1 MAAIIASVA
10 AHETVTWASASTVRP
25 QASVYLRAT
34 ACRSEGAPHVVA
46 YWLKPPRSAFAA
58 ASRMR
63 GSGSK
68 SGNPWAKLTALSG
81 PWSARLRR
89 VISRITDSVKL
100 WAFSDWRIAAPSM
113 SGISPL
119 QAKVGARAREALW
132 RPLETSLPPAAD
144 LAGPARLGEEV
155 EDVGPAQE
163 ADHLAPADHGHAA
176 YALADQQPRRLV
188 DPGLLGDGDDSRTHD
203 VARRLAP
210 LGEDVGLGDDADD
223 VTFVGDHGGAG
234 DVLGRQRGGDLVDRR
249 VFAKRDHVPRH
260 HFLDRDHLF
269 QECSHRLE
277 VGVAAA
283 EDEARPA
290 TLRQL
295 AGHMGGERQCTRRLQ
310 GQVQAGPRHLDRG
323 GDLLLGDRHD
333 LVDEAMLEHHL
344 EVALPDRGRAHPVG
358 ERRRRRAERLDAA
371 RSPRP
376 VAVVR
381 GRRLDPDDLERRP
394 VTLGRDRRARQ
405 QASPTQRGHHDL
417 EVRRV
422 LQELA
427 RDRTLAVDHVPIV
440 EGVDEHVPALRHH
453 LAQPLL
459 AVGEGDPFLDHLGAE
474 RARRGDLG
482 RVGVLWDQDQRRH
495 TDRRSGQRDRLGVVA
510 RADGDHARRARAAR
524 DQGQD
529 RVEGAARLE
538 RAGYLEAF
546 GLEAQGRIEVG
557 RHGRRAADVALDPG
571 RCPAD
576 LLGVHLQ
583 EVGQAAAESASTAAC
598 RRGMRR
604 RFTRTMPA
612 RMTSM
617 PAMIVPLTVSCRSSA
632 PQNTAVTGT
641 TYVTAAAR
649 TAPSV
654 FIT

>member
-10 AHETVTWASASTVRP
+10 PHETVTSASASTVRLH
-25 QASVYLRAT
+25 AVVYLRAT

-68 SGNPWAKLTALSG
+68 SGNPWAKLTASSG

-176 YALADQQPRRLV
+176 YALADQQPRRFV
-188 DPGLLGDGDDSRTHD
+188 DPGLLGDGDDPRAHD

-283 EDEARPA
+283 RMRPVLRPSVSLPA
-290 TLRQL
+290 TWAASGSAPVGSRARCRRDHATLNAAAISSSVTVTTSSTRPCSNITSKLRFPI
-295 AGHMGGERQCTRRLQ
+295 AVVRTPSAS
-310 GQVQAGPRHLDRG
+310 VD
-323 GDLLLGDRHD
+323 GDAPSVWMLPDRHD
-333 LVDEAMLEHHL
+333 
-344 EVALPDRGRAHPVG
+344 R
-358 ERRRRRAERLDAA
+358 
-371 RSPRP
+371 
-376 VAVVR
+376 
-381 GRRLDPDDLERRP
+381 
-394 VTLGRDRRARQ
+394 
-405 QASPTQRGHHDL
+405 
-417 EVRRV
+417 
-422 LQELA
+422 
-427 RDRTLAVDHVPIV
+427 
-440 EGVDEHVPALRHH
+440 
-453 LAQPLL
+453 
-459 AVGEGDPFLDHLGAE
+459 
-474 RARRGDLG
+474 
-482 RVGVLWDQDQRRH
+482 
-495 TDRRSGQRDRLGVVA
+495 
-510 RADGDHARRARAAR
+510 
-524 DQGQD
+524 
-529 RVEGAARLE
+529 
-538 RAGYLEAF
+538 
-546 GLEAQGRIEVG
+546 
-557 RHGRRAADVALDPG
+557 
-571 RCPAD
+571 
-576 LLGVHLQ
+576 
-583 EVGQAAAESASTAAC
+583 
-598 RRGMRR
+598 
-604 RFTRTMPA
+604 
-612 RMTSM
+612 
-617 PAMIVPLTVSCRSSA
+617 
-632 PQNTAVTGT
+632 
-641 TYVTAAAR
+641 
-649 TAPSV
+649 
-654 FIT
+654 